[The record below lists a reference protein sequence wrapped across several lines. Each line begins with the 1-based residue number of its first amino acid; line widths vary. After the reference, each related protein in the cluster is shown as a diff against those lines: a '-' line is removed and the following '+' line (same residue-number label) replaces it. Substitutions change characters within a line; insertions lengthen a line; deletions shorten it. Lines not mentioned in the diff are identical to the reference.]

1 MAVKNLAYSWE
12 KITAAQI
19 SQNYTNYYQLNFSG
33 SNGLNTPVI
42 FAWLSIKAISKQL
55 NGQKHEQHEAEQQN
69 AGCTENE
76 AEHGRLP
83 GKCDLKFDRKCSTRS
98 MRRRFAA

>member
-1 MAVKNLAYSWE
+1 MAVKNLVYSWE

-19 SQNYTNYYQLNFSG
+19 RQNYTNYYQLTFSG

-55 NGQKHEQHEAEQQN
+55 NGQKHEQHEAEQQTQ
-69 AGCTENE
+69 A
-76 AEHGRLP
+76 AQRMKP
-83 GKCDLKFDRKCSTRS
+83 STGD
-98 MRRRFAA
+98 FPWKV